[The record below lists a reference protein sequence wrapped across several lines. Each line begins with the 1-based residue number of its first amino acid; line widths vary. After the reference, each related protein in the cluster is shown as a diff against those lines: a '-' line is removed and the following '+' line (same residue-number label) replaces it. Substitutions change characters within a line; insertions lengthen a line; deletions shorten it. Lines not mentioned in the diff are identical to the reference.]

1 MADQQTN
8 PSVTALRRLEA
19 SLRSHLCEK
28 LAAELATDHE
38 VQHCL
43 APFRLA
49 RLPWWRRL
57 IDWPAELL
65 RGRPALRRVSLAAG
79 ALLGLVVVAMLGLW
93 WRLASGPID
102 LDLATPWLTAAIEEN
117 FGGYHRIKVGG
128 TQIERDASGRTAL
141 RMRDIVV
148 HDPDGTV
155 VASAPKAEIGLSGAG
170 LLSGHMRAERLS
182 LVGAEMAV
190 RIEPD
195 SKITVFAGANN
206 KRPFVTASAGDLP
219 AQLEQPPP
227 PAADPLV
234 TAATPGGPKGASAKP
249 AAVPAIA
256 DFAALL
262 AWLDGLGATGLDGHE
277 LSELGLKS
285 GNLTVDDQRD
295 GRQWSFHDINLS
307 LTRPK
312 SGGIALTL
320 SSDSVEP
327 PWLLRA
333 ALTPAAYGHR
343 IIDIE
348 TRKLPAKDMMLAMR
362 LSGPYELDVPLTGR
376 IRADIGPDGM
386 PVAVDGRIVAEQGY
400 LVDLDAPPA
409 KVAVDRAEFT
419 LDWDTQRSA
428 LAVPFHIES
437 GGNRIT
443 LLARIDAP
451 REPGGNWG
459 VDVAGGSVVLASTAF
474 ADPNPLIL
482 SRFQL
487 RLKVDAEKQ
496 RIDIVQGD
504 VGNMEVGLAISGN
517 LDYSTADPR
526 LTLGVAG
533 NRMSVAAMK
542 KLWPFFIVPKVH
554 NWVDEH
560 VVSGTVER
568 MAIATNAP
576 ISTLRATGPPIP
588 DDGLSIEIVGS
599 GVEVRPVEGLPP
611 IRDGDLSFKVS
622 GRKAVV
628 SLGRG
633 SVELSPGRKFA
644 MTDGV
649 FEVPDTFPKAP
660 PARARFHLDGP
671 VQAAAE
677 LLALERLREFS
688 GSPLDPAT
696 SRGNLSAQVAVNLP
710 LKEDLP
716 PGSSVYTIN
725 MDVTNFY
732 ADRLVMG
739 QKVEAQ
745 SLHVAANNQGY
756 WIKGDAKLNG
766 IPAALD
772 YRKPRGDG
780 DAEVRI
786 QATLDEAARNKLGFD
801 LAGYVSGA
809 VPVKVNGRVT
819 AFEGGESRFAID
831 ADLTAAR
838 IDGLLPGWS
847 KSSGKTAHATLTAVR
862 GPQSTRFEDIS
873 IDGSGSS
880 AKGSVELD
888 ENGQVQSANFPT
900 FSLSEGDKTT
910 LKAER
915 GPDGALRVLMRG
927 DVYDGRNFVK
937 LAMAGPA
944 GGQSKQESKDVDLD
958 VKVGTVVGFHGETLR
973 GLDLAMS
980 RRGGAI
986 KSLAL
991 NARLGRDAALSGDLR
1006 GARSGGRQVIY
1017 INAKDAGAFFRFT
1030 DMYGKMFGGEMFVAM
1045 DPVSGEVSNQE
1056 GLLNIADFSVRGE
1069 PALDKVVA
1077 GAPGGARSGID
1088 FSRMRVEFTRGPGR
1102 FAVRDGIVSG
1112 PTIGATVEGT
1122 IDFLKDDVR
1131 MRGTFIPL
1139 YGLNNMFGQI
1149 PLFGIFLGGGAKEG
1163 LVGVTYEVVGPVGGP
1178 TMHVNPISAV
1188 TPGLLRK
1195 FFEFPN
1201 GAGFSTST
1209 TSQFP
1214 NLDGQATSP
1223 FPPVPPGDL
1232 VR

>member
-1 MADQQTN
+1 MN
-8 PSVTALRRLEA
+8 ALRRLEA
-19 SLRSHLCEK
+19 SLQSHFCEQ
-28 LAAELATDHE
+28 LAAELGGDHDL
-38 VQHCL
+38 QTCL

-49 RLPWWRRL
+49 RLPWWQRL
-57 IDWPAELL
+57 WDWPGDLF
-65 RGRPALRRVSLAAG
+65 RGRPKLKKVSIAAAG
-79 ALLGLVVVAMLGLW
+79 LVGLAVVGMLGLW

-117 FGGYHRIKVGG
+117 FGSYHRVKVGG
-128 TQIERDASGRTAL
+128 TQIERDANGRTAL

-148 HDPDGTV
+148 RDPDGTI
-155 VASAPKAEIGLSGAG
+155 VATAPKAEIGLSGAG

-206 KRPFVTASAGDLP
+206 KRPFVTASAGEIPVQLDGSPLP
-219 AQLEQPPP
+219 RT
-227 PAADPLV
+227 ADPAI
-234 TAATPGGPKGASAKP
+234 TATTPGLAKGAMTAKSAP
-249 AAVPAIA
+249 VGAPAIP

-295 GRQWSFHDINLS
+295 GKQWSFHDINLS

-320 SSDSVEP
+320 SSAATEP

-333 ALTPAAYGHR
+333 ALTPGAYGHR
-343 IIDIE
+343 FIDIE
-348 TRKLPAKDMMLAMR
+348 TQKLPAKDMMLAMR
-362 LSGPYELDVPLTGR
+362 LAGPYELDVPLSGR
-376 IRADIGPDGM
+376 IRADIGPEGI
-386 PVAVDGRIVAEQGY
+386 PTAIDGRIVAERGF
-400 LVDLDAPPA
+400 LLDLDDPPA
-409 KVAVDRAEFT
+409 KIAVDRAEFT
-419 LDWDTQRSA
+419 LDWDGQRNA
-428 LAVPFHIES
+428 LNVPFHIES
-437 GGNRIT
+437 GGNRVT
-443 LLARIDAP
+443 LLAKVDAP
-451 REPGGNWG
+451 RERGGNWG
-459 VDVAGGSVVLASTAF
+459 VDVSGGTVVLASAAL

-482 SRFQL
+482 NRFQL

-496 RIDIVQGD
+496 RIDVLQGD
-504 VGNMEVGLAISGN
+504 IGNTEVGLAVSGN
-517 LDYSTADPR
+517 LDYSTSDPR

-542 KLWPFFIVPKVH
+542 RLWLFCVAPKVR
-554 NWVDEH
+554 NWVLDH
-560 VVSGTVER
+560 VSSGTVER

-576 ISTLRATGPPIP
+576 LSTLRTTGPPIP

-599 GVEVRPVEGLPP
+599 GVEVRPVDGLPP
-611 IRDGDLSFKVS
+611 IRDADLTLKVG
-622 GRKAVV
+622 GRKATV

-633 SVELSPGRKFA
+633 NVELSPGHKFA
-644 MTDGV
+644 MTGGV
-649 FEVPDTFPKAP
+649 FEVPDTFPTAP
-660 PARARFHLDGP
+660 PARARFRLDGP

-677 LLALERLREFS
+677 LLSLERLRDFS

-696 SRGNLSAQVAVNLP
+696 SRGNLSAQVSVGLP

-716 PGSSVYTIN
+716 PGSSIYTIN
-725 MDVTNFY
+725 IDVANFA
-732 ADRLVMG
+732 ADRMVMG

-745 SLHVAANNQGY
+745 SLHVVANNQGY
-756 WIKGDAKLNG
+756 WIKGDVKLNG
-766 IPAALD
+766 VPAALD

-786 QATLDEAARNKLGFD
+786 QATLDEAARSKLGFD
-801 LAGYVSGA
+801 LAGYVSGP
-809 VPVKVNGRVT
+809 VPVKVNGRVA

-831 ADLTAAR
+831 ADLTPSR

-847 KSSGKTAHATLTAVR
+847 KPSGKSAHATFTVVR
-862 GPQSTRFEDIS
+862 GPQSTRFDDVA
-873 IDGSGSS
+873 IDGPGSS
-880 AKGSVELD
+880 VKGAIELD
-888 ENGQVQSANFPT
+888 DNNQVASANFPT

-915 GPDGALRVLMRG
+915 GPDGALRVMMRG

-937 LAMAGPA
+937 LAMAGPVA
-944 GGQSKQESKDVDLD
+944 GGSKQEARDVDLD

-973 GLDLAMS
+973 GLDLTMS

-986 KSLAL
+986 KSLAVS
-991 NARLGRDAALSGDLR
+991 AKLGRDAALSGDLR
-1006 GARSGGRQVIY
+1006 GGRNGGRQVIY
-1017 INAKDAGAFFRFT
+1017 VNAKDAGAFFRFT
-1030 DMYGKMFGGEMFVAM
+1030 DMYAKIFGGEMFVAM
-1045 DPVSGEVSNQE
+1045 DPVSGDVSTQE

-1069 PALDKVVA
+1069 AALDRVVA
-1077 GAPGGARSGID
+1077 GAPGGQRPGVD
-1088 FSRMRVEFTRGPGR
+1088 FSRMRVEFTRSLGR
-1102 FAVRDGIVSG
+1102 FAVREGIVSG
-1112 PTIGATVEGT
+1112 PMIGATVEGY
-1122 IDFLKDDVR
+1122 IDYLKDDVR

-1163 LVGVTYEVVGPVGGP
+1163 LVGVTYEVVGPVSGP
-1178 TMHVNPISAV
+1178 TLHVNPISAV

-1201 GAGFSTST
+1201 GAGQIPTSGS
-1209 TSQFP
+1209 SQFP
-1214 NLDGQATSP
+1214 GLDG
-1223 FPPVPPGDL
+1223 PVPPGSVPQVYGDP